1 MNRTLV
7 SLFGAFIMLFLF
19 QSCCKDEIISPE
31 EFSDLINL
39 QVGNYWVYESGTVAE
54 NGNLENSRI
63 DSVVVLNEIFEVG
76 VKLYELS
83 GSLGLDN
90 KESSFVYDSLNYL
103 IEFPSRRILFT
114 TDTAYVDIVD
124 NQLFDGVQKNEP
136 ERQMVEV
143 PAGSFNSYNLKSVFD
158 SKDPDY
164 EFGQLQSNIYFADGV
179 SLIKT
184 DGQYASSGTKIE
196 KRLSSYG
203 KK

>member
-1 MNRTLV
+1 
-7 SLFGAFIMLFLF
+7 MLFLF

-63 DSVVVLNEIFEVG
+63 DSVVGLNEIFEVG

-124 NQLFDGVQKNEP
+124 NQLFVGIQKNET
-136 ERQMVEV
+136 ERQMVEA
-143 PAGSFNSYNLKSVFD
+143 PTGSFDGYNMKSVFY

-164 EFGQLQSNIYFADGV
+164 KFGQLQSIIYFADGV
-179 SLIKT
+179 GLIKT
-184 DGQYASSGTKIE
+184 NIQFASSGTKIK